1 MGNLFKQK
9 ALENN
14 INIHIY
20 PTSKFKTINFYL
32 FVHQELKKE
41 IATKTAL
48 LPFVLKRGSQNFP
61 TQRSMNLF
69 LENLYGTSTDS
80 DILKRGEVHVLE
92 FYMEIPNPKFI
103 GEENLIEEG
112 LKVFQD
118 VVQNPLTENG
128 SFKKEYVDQEKEILK
143 RNIESLYN
151 DKFNYVIERC
161 IQEMCEGEPFSIYKY
176 GSVEDLQTI
185 DSNNLYSYYN
195 ECITTC
201 PMDLFI
207 LGDIDENKI
216 EKLIKEMFF
225 IQRKDIKKI
234 NTEFSEKI
242 VEKPKYVEEKQD
254 VNQGKLAL
262 GFRTNTKYGNSDY
275 YALAVYNSILGGG
288 PYSKLFQNVREKE
301 SLAYYAF
308 SKLEKNKGL
317 MLISSGIEFSKKDKA
332 LDIIGKQVE
341 DMEKGNI
348 SAYEFDSAVKSLV
361 NAFKEAADSPSAII
375 QSRLDGIINGVDET
389 TDEIVDK
396 LQKVTKNDVVNV
408 AQKIKLD
415 TIFFLNKID

>member
-14 INIHIY
+14 INVHIY

-69 LENLYGTSTDS
+69 LENLYGTSTDG

-92 FYMEIPNPKFI
+92 FYMETPNPKFI

-118 VVQNPLTENG
+118 VVQNPLTEDG
-128 SFKKEYVDQEKEILK
+128 GFKKEYVDQEKEILK

-161 IQEMCEGEPFSIYKY
+161 IQEMCKDEPFSIYKY
-176 GSVEDLQTI
+176 GSIEDLQTI

-207 LGDIDENKI
+207 LGDIDEDKI
-216 EKLIKEMFF
+216 EKILKEMFF

-262 GFRTNTKYGNSDY
+262 GFRTNTKYGDPDY
-275 YALAVYNSILGGG
+275 YPLAVYCNILGGG

-317 MLISSGIEFSKKDKA
+317 MIISSGIEFSKKDKA
-332 LDIIGKQVE
+332 LDIIDKQVE
-341 DMEKGNI
+341 DMKKGNI

-375 QSRLDGIINGVDET
+375 QSRLNGIINGVDET
-389 TDEIVDK
+389 TDEIVEK
-396 LQKVTKNDVVNV
+396 LQKVTKDDVINV
-408 AQKIKLD
+408 AQKISLD
-415 TIFFLNKID
+415 TIFFLNKIN